1 MSNEDYDV
9 AYSNDFAWIDDT
21 DNSGMID
28 ADKIVDQYSIR
39 TTTINRTSRYRKLD
53 RILNDQDER
62 YVETS
67 EPITIPKSP
76 TDTFHIVTMK
86 DENRLDLISWQ
97 YYGNVL
103 LWWVIAEAS
112 DIIDPFNV
120 PKDTVLRIPD
130 KSTIFGYNNI
140 VS

>member
-1 MSNEDYDV
+1 MPEY
-9 AYSNDFAWIDDT
+9 AHSNDFAWIDDT

-28 ADKIVDQYSIR
+28 AGSIVDSYTIR
-39 TTTINRTSRYRKLD
+39 TTPQNRTSRYRKLNRLLD
-53 RILNDQDER
+53 NDSNL

-67 EPITIPKSP
+67 EAVKVPKSS
-76 TDTFHIVTMK
+76 TDSFHIVTKK

-97 YYGNVL
+97 YYGNTL

-112 DIIDPFNV
+112 DIIDPFDV
-120 PKDTVLRIPD
+120 PRDTVLRIPD
-130 KSTIFGYNNI
+130 KSTIFGYNNL

>member
-1 MSNEDYDV
+1 MPEY
-9 AYSNDFAWIDDT
+9 AHSNDFAWIDDT

-28 ADKIVDQYSIR
+28 AGSIIDSYTIR
-39 TTTINRTSRYRKLD
+39 TTPQNRTSRYRKLNRLLD
-53 RILNDQDER
+53 NDSNL

-67 EPITIPKSP
+67 EAVKVPKSS
-76 TDTFHIVTMK
+76 TDSFHIVTKK

-97 YYGNVL
+97 YYGNTL

-120 PKDTVLRIPD
+120 PRDTVLRIPD
-130 KSTIFGYNNI
+130 KSTIFGYNNL

>member
-1 MSNEDYDV
+1 MPEY
-9 AYSNDFAWIDDT
+9 AHSNDFAWIDDT

-28 ADKIVDQYSIR
+28 AGSIVDSYNIR
-39 TTTINRTSRYRKLD
+39 TTPQNRTSRYRKLNRLLD
-53 RILNDQDER
+53 NDSNL

-67 EPITIPKSP
+67 EAVKVPKSS
-76 TDTFHIVTMK
+76 TDSFHIVTKK

-97 YYGNVL
+97 YYGNTL

-112 DIIDPFNV
+112 DIIDPFDV
-120 PKDTVLRIPD
+120 PRDTVLRIPD
-130 KSTIFGYNNI
+130 KSTIFGYNNL